1 MKVILLQEV
10 KNLGKK
16 GGLIEVAEGYG
27 RNFLLPRGLAI
38 EASEGNVRSLQ
49 EEKTREKAKADRL
62 IREAKAL
69 RDKLN
74 GREVNVKARAGESGK
89 LFGSVTAKDIADA
102 LAQAAKVPVDKKK
115 VEIKEP
121 IRTVGVHSA
130 FVKLG
135 TDIVAEVKVRIV
147 EE

>member
-16 GGLIEVAEGYG
+16 GAVVEVAEGYG
-27 RNFLLPRGLAI
+27 RNFLLPRGLAV
-38 EASEGNVRSLQ
+38 EASAGNVRSLQ
-49 EEKTREKAKADRL
+49 EEKNREKARADRL
-62 IREAKAL
+62 IREARAL

-74 GREVNVKARAGESGK
+74 GREVTVKARAGEGGK

-102 LAQAAKVPVDKKK
+102 LSQAAQVSVDKKK
-115 VEIKEP
+115 VEVKEP
-121 IRTVGVHSA
+121 LRTVGLHSA
-130 FVKLG
+130 TVKLG
-135 TDIVAEVKVRIV
+135 PDIVAEVKVRIV

>member
-130 FVKLG
+130 SVKLG

>member
-16 GGLIEVAEGYG
+16 GAVIEVAEGYG

-74 GREVNVKARAGESGK
+74 GREVTVKARAGEGGK
-89 LFGSVTAKDIADA
+89 LFGSITAKDIADA

-115 VEIKEP
+115 VEIKDP
-121 IRTVGVHSA
+121 IRSVGVHSA
-130 FVKLG
+130 AVKLG
-135 TDIVAEVKVRIV
+135 PDIVAEVRVRIV